1 MSTKRI
7 VSPSTEDGKA
17 ILRALARDFCTLTPR
32 EIRGRWASPNDAEVL
47 RDLGVDL
54 PARLVNHNPIYFLAQ
69 QVWFDNVIDD
79 PTFLYAPFHR
89 DILCDEVLKFV
100 LRGRQPDTAGM
111 LVLFPRDSFK
121 STFQHGVVP
130 MWFSMRQKHLYDED
144 VRILLQ
150 HHKEQQAAANLIR
163 LRQKSV
169 TSPYVKDVWPEFWAP
184 KDYGTSTQFDWP
196 AKVRGR
202 FAEPSVFAVGLGGS
216 MVGWHFDLKLD
227 DDLVTD
233 DHIHSRIIRQQALSK
248 YGTNRFL
255 LDTVRGL
262 EIGSGTRYHVNDLWS
277 HHIKAKKG
285 SHPLYHVVCRP
296 AKGPDGGLLMPH
308 RLTEEFLQARREEE
322 IAHSGNDIL
331 WWLQYMLEVK
341 SELSVAADPAWIR
354 QANIE
359 HLPNDAWRVLLVD
372 PAWKGTEQQGKGNNA
387 AMAVMA
393 LERRGPHV
401 LKYLLDISVSNAW
414 TPKEGMDEIFRLM
427 QKWQVRDV
435 GIETFNDITFVTDCT
450 NAAVSAGLDFN
461 FIDFKSKRR
470 GKATRISTFLRG
482 VQAGHFFVND
492 QMDPVTHKALN
503 EFMVEFEEY
512 PQCLDDMDDAIDVV
526 SYCCDPAIVEMW
538 TPQIPNIR
546 RRWWNR
552 HQRKQQ
558 RPQYTRYCGV

>member
-1 MSTKRI
+1 MSRI

-17 ILRALARDFCTLTPR
+17 ILRELSRDFCTRTKR
-32 EIRGRWASPNDAEVL
+32 EIEEKWHSPNDAEVL

-54 PARLVNHNPIYFLAQ
+54 PVQLKDHNPIYFLAEKI
-69 QVWFDNVIDD
+69 WFDNVITD
-79 PTFLYAPFHR
+79 PGFLYAPFHR
-89 DILCDEVLKFV
+89 DILCNEVLKFV
-100 LRGRQPDTAGM
+100 LRGRQTDIAGM
-111 LVLFPRDSFK
+111 LLLFPRDSFK

-130 MWFSMRQKHLYDED
+130 MWFSLRSKHVNDED

-150 HHKEQQAAANLIR
+150 HHKEQQASANLIR

-169 TSPYVKDVWPEFWAP
+169 TSPFVKDVWPEFWSV
-184 KDYGTSTQFDWP
+184 KDYGTSTAFDWP
-196 AKVRGR
+196 CKTRGR

-285 SHPLYHVVCRP
+285 SHPLYHVVCQA
-296 AKGPDGGLLMPH
+296 AKGPDGALLMPH
-308 RLTEEFLQARREEE
+308 RLTEEFLQARRDEE

-341 SELSVAADPAWIR
+341 SELAVAADPAWIR
-354 QANIE
+354 RTSIE
-359 HLPNDAWRVLLVD
+359 HLPNEAWLVLLVD

-393 LERRGPHV
+393 LERRGPFI

-427 QKWQVRDV
+427 QKWQIRDV
-435 GIETFNDITFVTDCT
+435 GIETFNDITFVTDCQG
-450 NAAVSAGLDFN
+450 AAVSAGLEFN

-482 VQAGHFFVND
+482 CQAGHFLINED
-492 QMDPVTHKALN
+492 MDPMTHSALR

-538 TPQIPNIR
+538 APAIPTVR
-546 RRWWNR
+546 RRWWQKKR
-552 HQRKQQ
+552 
-558 RPQYTRYCGV
+558 RPPTVTRYCGI